1 MDSLI
6 QVVSLAWSLGLT
18 TAVRRQSQEIA
29 QLVAEAELRNLFLER
44 LIAVAEEE
52 DHQLKIALAE
62 ELWLSTILLT
72 ILLSVVFLNM
82 VSLIYLWRR
91 SKRGTRRPAAES
103 SAGTPPP
110 PPPPPSPSPPSTDD
124 VLTDKSYSPVR
135 KPCDIGDTNDADDG
149 HSDGTGRFSPSESGD
164 LPNNDDDEAPPQIDA
179 DTSEDKA
186 STQRDVIPEQD
197 AQPTDRPGEFATSD
211 QPTGPLA
218 HFITRSL
225 HDAMDDSDSEH
236 SNEEKD
242 AVDGKSKD
250 TSDSDEPNIACAQP
264 INDISPAQNPVPN
277 IQFAVPRSRSHVGS
291 TQLAN
296 APPSPVIQGALPAVD
311 FRLGAEQSS
320 NTPPSPSTPNHLV
333 NAKLAVA
340 EFSDTETQDNTL
352 PPAASST
359 PPTERTALF
368 RHRAYRT
375 LPISLLNASREFP
388 EASEKEIHPSVAE
401 PSAENEGDNSLF
413 DEDDTASTSPSLTA
427 INAGAITLADDLQ
440 DDAED
445 GTSWTTASQPLTE
458 GGPTMLKNYAGAK
471 VKDSDIGVDTDVDT
485 DNDEQSGLD
494 KGFLRADFEIP
505 LDVDVL
511 NITSPRSPVSDDLPS
526 ITLLQAEESQAAH
539 SPTSSTQS
547 DRLVTD
553 LVQPTDTD
561 LRDILLAL
569 QNKQNSASS
578 DWAPLP
584 SPSSLGDLILSPRPH
599 REGDQDHLT
608 PATLLRSSDTLSSLL
623 SDHRRHAGY
632 NATQEDVYDRSTNED
647 DVDQSSSL
655 QEDARGM
662 PPADAEVSLDIP
674 STEDECLVD
683 EGVNEHIEMERAEP
697 PTDVDFPQ
705 TSAEP
710 VCEDKPTSLVTEL
723 LGGMPT
729 QPHNLL
735 SPQED
740 TVDGRVQPE
749 AHRCMPPCRTTP
761 HQTSQLQP
769 PPDDRSVQANPP
781 RSGFHGSR
789 PPGIQRRPQ
798 RDLRGH
804 PASGFAGPRP
814 GLHGPPPPHEA
825 IHAPPP
831 NTFAH
836 PPLGNPYSAH
846 PGFPVSPFVYQPP
859 PPPFGH
865 PHPYPPHPFPPNFG
879 HPPFPMQNG
888 QFQAQG
894 LVYPPQGSA
903 YPQGPMQ
910 PPSSVFYRP
919 PEALYPQGPFQPLP
933 YHVVPGPSVFHGHPP
948 PAHFNG
954 MHPDRAFEVVYPN
967 FPPIDGVRNSHHD
980 NDTYGPS
987 TNDNVRLLA
996 PASASYPTPQSMGS
1010 AEPVKLS
1017 SPYGSADCH
1026 VELTGAQAEEAR
1038 VEEQI
1043 EEVVQVEGRQINEV
1057 KEVQEDEP
1065 YDESALSEGEQASH
1079 KDEVVSIAAPIP
1091 LPRIDDSKDV
1101 VDEQLSG
1108 AEDVP
1113 AAVDKSFQD
1122 MAVAG
1127 TTELAAGS
1135 SANVITDVGIEN
1147 DIMET
1152 PISTSTP
1159 AASIPAND
1167 VAASTP
1173 SRKAS
1178 SCVHLAA
1185 RTARETVTYHEAE
1198 ARAA

>member
-1 MDSLI
+1 MNSLI

-29 QLVAEAELRNLFLER
+29 QLAAEAELRNLFLER

-52 DHQLKIALAE
+52 VHQLKIALAE

-82 VSLIYLWRR
+82 VSLIYLWRDR

-110 PPPPPSPSPPSTDD
+110 PPPPVTAIHVRISSFPLADD

-359 PPTERTALF
+359 PPTDDLTADDCPSDTQDYLNTATSLSSPVDERHSSDIEPTEPSPSASSTQAVSEPPADDTAEDIL
-368 RHRAYRT
+368 AVP
-375 LPISLLNASREFP
+375 LSSLASQFP

-494 KGFLRADFEIP
+494 KGFLRR
-505 LDVDVL
+505 
-511 NITSPRSPVSDDLPS
+511 TSRSPWTSTPRSPVSDDLPS

-539 SPTSSTQS
+539 SPHQAHK
-547 DRLVTD
+547 VTD
-553 LVQPTDTD
+553 WSQIWSN
-561 LRDILLAL
+561 ILLAL

-578 DWAPLP
+578 DWAPLHRLHP
-584 SPSSLGDLILSPRPH
+584 WVTSSFR
-599 REGDQDHLT
+599 
-608 PATLLRSSDTLSSLL
+608 
-623 SDHRRHAGY
+623 
-632 NATQEDVYDRSTNED
+632 
-647 DVDQSSSL
+647 
-655 QEDARGM
+655 
-662 PPADAEVSLDIP
+662 
-674 STEDECLVD
+674 LV
-683 EGVNEHIEMERAEP
+683 HIA
-697 PTDVDFPQ
+697 
-705 TSAEP
+705 
-710 VCEDKPTSLVTEL
+710 
-723 LGGMPT
+723 
-729 QPHNLL
+729 
-735 SPQED
+735 
-740 TVDGRVQPE
+740 
-749 AHRCMPPCRTTP
+749 
-761 HQTSQLQP
+761 
-769 PPDDRSVQANPP
+769 
-781 RSGFHGSR
+781 
-789 PPGIQRRPQ
+789 
-798 RDLRGH
+798 
-804 PASGFAGPRP
+804 
-814 GLHGPPPPHEA
+814 
-825 IHAPPP
+825 
-831 NTFAH
+831 
-836 PPLGNPYSAH
+836 
-846 PGFPVSPFVYQPP
+846 
-859 PPPFGH
+859 
-865 PHPYPPHPFPPNFG
+865 
-879 HPPFPMQNG
+879 
-888 QFQAQG
+888 
-894 LVYPPQGSA
+894 
-903 YPQGPMQ
+903 
-910 PPSSVFYRP
+910 
-919 PEALYPQGPFQPLP
+919 
-933 YHVVPGPSVFHGHPP
+933 
-948 PAHFNG
+948 
-954 MHPDRAFEVVYPN
+954 
-967 FPPIDGVRNSHHD
+967 
-980 NDTYGPS
+980 
-987 TNDNVRLLA
+987 
-996 PASASYPTPQSMGS
+996 
-1010 AEPVKLS
+1010 
-1017 SPYGSADCH
+1017 
-1026 VELTGAQAEEAR
+1026 
-1038 VEEQI
+1038 
-1043 EEVVQVEGRQINEV
+1043 
-1057 KEVQEDEP
+1057 KE
-1065 YDESALSEGEQASH
+1065 
-1079 KDEVVSIAAPIP
+1079 I
-1091 LPRIDDSKDV
+1091 RI
-1101 VDEQLSG
+1101 
-1108 AEDVP
+1108 
-1113 AAVDKSFQD
+1113 
-1122 MAVAG
+1122 
-1127 TTELAAGS
+1127 
-1135 SANVITDVGIEN
+1135 I
-1147 DIMET
+1147 
-1152 PISTSTP
+1152 
-1159 AASIPAND
+1159 
-1167 VAASTP
+1167 
-1173 SRKAS
+1173 
-1178 SCVHLAA
+1178 
-1185 RTARETVTYHEAE
+1185 
-1198 ARAA
+1198 